1 MWEWSYM
8 LLRNCLGHARY
19 PSFRERIVD
28 LTRVPIHARGTRDV
42 DNVSRLA
49 VLYAEVR
56 RRSAHNLE
64 RRGCVQ
70 VHDGVPL
77 LVRHLVD
84 HAVPRV
90 ARVVDDDVD
99 LAVAEVGGFLD
110 ERLDVRVV
118 EYVAGDRDGRA
129 ARLLDVV
136 DYGLRFLCAVSNRD
150 TQWWVKLAASTYW
163 HQHPQRQPSRPH
175 SQTVAQP
182 RPQFPVLSP

>member
-1 MWEWSYM
+1 M
-8 LLRNCLGHARY
+8 
-19 PSFRERIVD
+19 
-28 LTRVPIHARGTRDV
+28 
-42 DNVSRLA
+42 
-49 VLYAEVR
+49 
-56 RRSAHNLE
+56 
-64 RRGCVQ
+64 Q

-150 TQWWVKLAASTYW
+150 TQWWVKLAASTY
-163 HQHPQRQPSRPH
+163 
-175 SQTVAQP
+175 
-182 RPQFPVLSP
+182 